1 MKTKQVT
8 QLTGLTKDT
17 IRFYEKEQLIPP
29 PSRDVNGYRI
39 YSEKTVEQLN
49 MITMAKNLGFTLKEI
64 KDLTQL
70 LGKNNL
76 TQQAMAAK
84 LIEKSKEIDAKII
97 ELTNIKTLIDHALK
111 GMCEYKDKLS

>member
-64 KDLTQL
+64 KELTQL

-84 LIEKSKEIDAKII
+84 LIEKSKEIDAKIA
-97 ELTNIKTLIDHALK
+97 ELTNIKALIDHALK

>member
-29 PSRDVNGYRI
+29 PSRDVNRYRI

-84 LIEKSKEIDAKII
+84 LIEKSKEGII
-97 ELTNIKTLIDHALK
+97 LII
-111 GMCEYKDKLS
+111 MWTY